1 MLKCLVVPLCTFLTG
16 RGALLIALVPLSGCD
31 QVQSAL
37 NPQGPVALEISRMG
51 WIMFWGAV
59 AVVALVL
66 SLLLYA
72 IFSAPENRRPL
83 DANKLIIGGGIILP
97 VVSLSA
103 LLIYGTL
110 FLDQNVVSADGS
122 EPLEIE
128 VIGSQWWWE
137 IRYPGAR
144 GDEAVVTAEE
154 IVIPVGRAVNVS
166 VQTRDVIH
174 SFWVPSLAGKIDLIP
189 GKVNRISLRADK
201 SGVFRGQC
209 AEFCGIQHARMGIF
223 VYAVAPAEFE
233 AWLHAQRQPASAA
246 TSEVSRQGEAA
257 FFRENCSSCHT
268 IRGTP
273 AAGKRGPDL
282 THLGSRRTLGAGTL
296 PNTHSSLAHW
306 IAHHQSIKRGNKMP
320 SYAHLD
326 TDTVATIAAYLE
338 ELK

>member
-1 MLKCLVVPLCTFLTG
+1 
-16 RGALLIALVPLSGCD
+16 
-31 QVQSAL
+31 
-37 NPQGPVALEISRMG
+37 MG

-110 FLDQNVVSADGS
+110 FLDQDVVSADGS

-137 IRYPGAR
+137 IRYPRAG

-154 IVIPVGRAVNVS
+154 IVIPVGRAINVS
-166 VQTRDVIH
+166 VRTRDVIH

-189 GKVNRISLRADK
+189 GKINRISLRADK

-223 VYAVAPAEFE
+223 VYAVAPAQFE
-233 AWLHAQRQPASAA
+233 TWLHAQSQPASATPSGA
-246 TSEVSRQGEAA
+246 GRQGEAA
-257 FFRENCSSCHT
+257 FVRENCSGCHT

-273 AAGKRGPDL
+273 AAGKGGPDL
-282 THLGSRRTLGAGTL
+282 THVGSRRTLGAGTL
-296 PNTHSSLAHW
+296 PNSQPSLAKW
-306 IAHHQSIKRGNKMP
+306 IAHHHTIKRGNKMP

-326 TDTVATIAAYLE
+326 VDTVAAIAAYLE
-338 ELK
+338 GLQ